1 VNQTGLHFLSNFP
14 FEHLVDLGVSHFKF
28 VRGLGTPV
36 LQKQG
41 LRPHERGFDYHFGF
55 LGGAHNYMPGGM
67 RTALVRNGEA
77 TEERDYLTDAFA
89 RESAAFIERSKEGPF
104 FLYLAFN
111 AVHWPLE
118 APKVYEEKFAHIADP
133 KRRTYA
139 GMLAAMDD
147 GVGRVLAALRKYG
160 LEDDTLIFFY
170 SDNGGPTPQTTSSN
184 APLRGY
190 KGQVWEGGIRVPFLA
205 QWKGTIPAGVVY
217 PNMVMGFDVH
227 ATALAVAG
235 GAMPTDKPLDG
246 VNLLPF
252 LTGKNEG
259 APHERLFWRAS
270 QQSAMREG
278 DWKLIKVRGET
289 PQLYNL
295 KEDIGESR
303 NLAGDKPELLHR
315 LQSAYAEWDR
325 QMMPAQWVRQ
335 DARSADATGRER
347 GSAASRSGILQ
358 ERFDQFDRNRDGRV
372 SATEFPR
379 ADIFQRMDSDK
390 DGVVTV
396 EEVRRYYQGRRQQE
410 RD

>member
-1 VNQTGLHFLSNFP
+1 
-14 FEHLVDLGVSHFKF
+14 
-28 VRGLGTPV
+28 
-36 LQKQG
+36 
-41 LRPHERGFDYHFGF
+41 
-55 LGGAHNYMPGGM
+55 
-67 RTALVRNGEA
+67 
-77 TEERDYLTDAFA
+77 
-89 RESAAFIERSKEGPF
+89 
-104 FLYLAFN
+104 
-111 AVHWPLE
+111 
-118 APKVYEEKFAHIADP
+118 
-133 KRRTYA
+133 
-139 GMLAAMDD
+139 
-147 GVGRVLAALRKYG
+147 
-160 LEDDTLIFFY
+160 
-170 SDNGGPTPQTTSSN
+170 
-184 APLRGY
+184 
-190 KGQVWEGGIRVPFLA
+190 
-205 QWKGTIPAGVVY
+205 
-217 PNMVMGFDVH
+217 
-227 ATALAVAG
+227 
-235 GAMPTDKPLDG
+235 